1 VSHQQALVPLGSR
14 HKIAGTSQ
22 EKTRYFPI
30 PKRVQVERIR
40 SNAGITLSLIMLLAL
55 LIPAAAQAVNT
66 RATTRPLLLGPATPA
81 AAVHHHAITLSTL

>member
-22 EKTRYFPI
+22 GKPRYFPI
-30 PKRVQVERIR
+30 PKKVQVGRIG
-40 SNAGITLSLIMLLAL
+40 SNAGITLSLLMLLA

-66 RATTRPLLLGPATPA
+66 RATARPLLLGPATLQLPC
-81 AAVHHHAITLSTL
+81 ITTL